1 MNAQVLGAVAD
12 VLLLHHPSYS
22 WLDGSADGTYAPL
35 RHIPLERVL
44 LGHLLGLSS
53 IPLGEAAGTY
63 LIYDLLKPAFG
74 ARTATASV
82 AIGAYLIALGAA
94 YHACLFPLAYAAQQL
109 ARPGE
114 VDLQLMFFFYPRRA
128 ENRTFRPPVTQ
139 NQKTNLNFK
148 KG

>member
-1 MNAQVLGAVAD
+1 MLGAVAD

-44 LGHLLGLSS
+44 LGHLLGLSR

-82 AIGAYLIALGAA
+82 AIGAYLIALGTA
-94 YHACLFPLAYAAQQL
+94 YHACLFPLAHAVQQL
-109 ARPGE
+109 DQKAVAAFRSFSEPRCCGIPG
-114 VDLQLMFFFYPRRA
+114 
-128 ENRTFRPPVTQ
+128 PVICSC
-139 NQKTNLNFK
+139 
-148 KG
+148 